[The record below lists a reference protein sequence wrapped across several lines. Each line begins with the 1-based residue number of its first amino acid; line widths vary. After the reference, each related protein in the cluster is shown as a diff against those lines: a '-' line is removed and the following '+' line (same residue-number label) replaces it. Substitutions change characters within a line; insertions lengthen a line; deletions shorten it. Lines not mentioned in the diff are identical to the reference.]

1 MKIISDY
8 TRDTASK
15 KKNRGSYEWWYFDG
29 ISKDREYSFV
39 IIFYEGNPF
48 SRRYIQALSSG
59 NNYKYQNA
67 KEYPALSISI
77 YSKGKPVYYG
87 FCEYE
92 AENAF
97 FDSEKI
103 KGKAGNSEFSCSIR
117 NEKLIYEI
125 GLDQK
130 LPSGD
135 SVKGRLKFTSDI
147 GDNLLNSK
155 WLDNHTSS
163 HIWNLVQPQS
173 DVEGEFIIG
182 GYLPRTIRFTGQGY
196 HDHNLGLEP
205 MDNSFLEWYWGRF
218 HFEDSTF
225 VYYIMKK
232 KSGDQFQA
240 WHLGKNGSCVTID
253 NTFDLEYKS
262 LNLFGLYSSRKIVI
276 VGNGTN
282 CLVQQDQL
290 MDNGPFYQR
299 FSSSIVMK
307 SAGGVKQTR
316 GITEYIH
323 PGRINNRIF
332 WPLVNMRIVY
342 PGKKSHWVQQ
352 SPRLYRWTW

>member
-8 TRDTASK
+8 TRDTASQ
-15 KKNRGSYEWWYFDG
+15 KKNSGGYEWWYFDG
-29 ISKDREYSFV
+29 ISKDREYGFV
-39 IIFYEGNPF
+39 IIFYKGNPF
-48 SRRYIQALSSG
+48 SRRYIQALSSE
-59 NNYKYQNA
+59 NNNKYQQA

-77 YSKGKPVYYG
+77 YRKGKPVYYG

-103 KGKAGNSEFSCSIR
+103 KGAAGKSEFNCSVR
-117 NEKLIYEI
+117 NGKLIYEI
-125 GLDQK
+125 RLNQD

-135 SVKGRLKFTSDI
+135 SVKGSLKFTSGIRDI
-147 GDNLLNSK
+147 ILHNNNLHNNSS
-155 WLDNHTSS
+155 N

-173 DVEGEFIIG
+173 EVEGEFNVG

-225 VYYIMKK
+225 VYYIMNK

-240 WHLGKNGSCVTID
+240 WHLDKMDLVLRLTID
-253 NTFDLEYKS
+253 LI
-262 LNLFGLYSSRKIVI
+262 L
-276 VGNGTN
+276 
-282 CLVQQDQL
+282 
-290 MDNGPFYQR
+290 
-299 FSSSIVMK
+299 SIN
-307 SAGGVKQTR
+307 
-316 GITEYIH
+316 H
-323 PGRINNRIF
+323 
-332 WPLVNMRIVY
+332 
-342 PGKKSHWVQQ
+342 
-352 SPRLYRWTW
+352 